1 MENCLTTKMEQA
13 IHTPTCQK
21 LNIFLYTIYNL
32 DFARIQD
39 KTSFSPLFQEISE
52 LIEIEDALLLGR
64 QQICYVLCCFTE
76 NMIHLVEYTDKAE
89 QLQADYFCDR
99 LSHTCIRALDSGSL
113 QKEQYYRSSNKALN
127 IAAKRVM
134 LFTTQNECCRNILET
149 LRDFHVSHG
158 SLFLFDRPLRN
169 VCMHQLN
176 HQIIRYAG
184 KLDHDEIRLYSN
196 RKLSFMDIPATVS
209 DSDDSVTAILSIYS
223 QEELYGYLTCDLNR
237 ITETELEFLRI
248 HIGTALHTLTLIES
262 IERQSETDPLTY
274 LYNRRGFYRNVYDF
288 LDTVTMHQQAW
299 IIYADMNRL
308 KTINDEYGH
317 DEGDMAIVK
326 GAAILKEVFP
336 INSIIARM
344 GGDEF
349 LVIAGFP
356 QSTTEADIEKIIQD
370 KTDVINT
377 RITRAI
383 NVSLSCGILKTDLQ
397 DHRLLDEMINDADTI
412 MYQKKT
418 SG

>member
-76 NMIHLVEYTDKAE
+76 NMIYLVEYTDKAE

-169 VCMHQLN
+169 VRMHQLN

-184 KLDHDEIRLYSN
+184 TLDHDEIRLYSN
-196 RKLSFMDIPATVS
+196 RKLSIMDISATVS

-223 QEELYGYLTCDLNR
+223 QEELYGYLACDLNR

-248 HIGTALHTLTLIES
+248 HIGTALHTLKLIES

-288 LDTVTMHQQAW
+288 LDAVTMHQKAW

-326 GAAILKEVFP
+326 GAAILKEAFP

-383 NVSLSCGILKTDLQ
+383 NVSLSCGILKIDLQ